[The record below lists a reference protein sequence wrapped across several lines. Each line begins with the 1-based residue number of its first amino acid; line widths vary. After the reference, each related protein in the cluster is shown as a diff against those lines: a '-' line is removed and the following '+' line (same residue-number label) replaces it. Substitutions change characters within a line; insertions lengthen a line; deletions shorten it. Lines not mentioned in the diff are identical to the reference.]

1 MVYVC
6 GRGVINFLGGYRP
19 SGVGGLGNK
28 KPSQLAGSE
37 VDRVYLLG
45 RGCAE
50 DIQTG
55 L

>member
-6 GRGVINFLGGYRP
+6 GRGVINFLGGCPP

-45 RGCAE
+45 RSCLE
-50 DIQTG
+50 DIQASM
-55 L
+55 